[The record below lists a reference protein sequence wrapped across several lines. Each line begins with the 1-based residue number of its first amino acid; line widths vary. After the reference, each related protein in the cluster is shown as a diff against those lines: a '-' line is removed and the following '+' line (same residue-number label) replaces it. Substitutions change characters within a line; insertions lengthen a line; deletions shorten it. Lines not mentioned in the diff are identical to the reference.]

1 MLFIGLKRES
11 PTFRLPSESP
21 QRIRKLNFSQGSGR
35 DVLHAAHLLLLLS
48 LAAARKCACILL
60 VHAYQAC
67 IGASV
72 YAQAIIPD
80 DSLNSA

>member
-1 MLFIGLKRES
+1 MN
-11 PTFRLPSESP
+11 RLD
-21 QRIRKLNFSQGSGR
+21 LGQGSGR

-48 LAAARKCACILL
+48 LAAARVGACMLL

-72 YAQAIIPD
+72 YVQRRRGMIPYD
-80 DSLNSA
+80 ILT